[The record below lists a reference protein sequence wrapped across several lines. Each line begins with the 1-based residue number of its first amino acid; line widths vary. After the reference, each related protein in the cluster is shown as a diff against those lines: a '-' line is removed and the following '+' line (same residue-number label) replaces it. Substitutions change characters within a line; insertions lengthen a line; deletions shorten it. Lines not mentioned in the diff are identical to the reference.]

1 MKTLKNLTA
10 ATLAVVFL
18 TAPVAGFAADDKKE
32 KEKEKPKPYKLETCL
47 VSDEKLGADPGMKPY
62 AFVHA
67 GREIKLCCQ
76 DCKKEFDKSP
86 GKFVSKLTEAEKKIK
101 DKPPGKSAEKPAD
114 KAKE

>member
-1 MKTLKNLTA
+1 M
-10 ATLAVVFL
+10 AVVFL
-18 TAPVAGFAADDKKE
+18 TAPLAGFAAEDK

-47 VSDEKLGADPGMKPY
+47 ISDEKLGADPSMKPY

-76 DCKKEFDKSP
+76 DCKKEFDKNP

-101 DKPPGKSAEKPAD
+101 DKPPGKAADKPAD
-114 KAKE
+114 KPKE